1 MPEGTRAK
9 QLFDFSKLAGMG
21 SAKSAIKSMI
31 EKPIRYASLFKTVPI
46 KLPRG
51 VLLYGAT
58 GNGKTALGSALQ
70 HEFKM
75 KYFSVK
81 GSDILSKY
89 IGGSE
94 AAVRDIFEKALSVS
108 PSIIFFD

>member
-1 MPEGTRAK
+1 M
-9 QLFDFSKLAGMG
+9 
-21 SAKSAIKSMI
+21 
-31 EKPIRYASLFKTVPI
+31 PI

-51 VLLYGAT
+51 VLLYGGT
-58 GNGKTALGSALQ
+58 GNGKTALGSSMKD
-70 HEFKM
+70 EFKM

-94 AAVRDIFEKALSVS
+94 AAVRDIF
-108 PSIIFFD
+108 